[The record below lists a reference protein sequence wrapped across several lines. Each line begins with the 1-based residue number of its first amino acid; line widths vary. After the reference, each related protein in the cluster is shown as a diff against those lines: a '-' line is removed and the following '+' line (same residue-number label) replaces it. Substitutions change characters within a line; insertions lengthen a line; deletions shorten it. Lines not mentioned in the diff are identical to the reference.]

1 MELAAVGVSIAVFN
15 QVSKIA
21 IIPLVSV
28 TTSFV
33 AEEDANERLSM
44 EADDSEVLK
53 KSYAVDLEME
63 MKELI
68 PQVGVPFLFSPPLVF
83 VKVHVRSIC
92 HLMEVPISFKF
103 FSYSSP
109 VKFCELVSSINMLW
123 ILVYFK
129 NRVFMQVINPHQKVQ
144 ENR

>member
-21 IIPLVSV
+21 IIPLVSI

-33 AEEDANERLSM
+33 AEEDANDRLSM

-53 KSYAVDLEME
+53 KGYAVDLEME

-68 PQVGVPFLFSPPLVF
+68 PQVGVPFLFFPLLYLLKYILGVF
-83 VKVHVRSIC
+83 AI
-92 HLMEVPISFKF
+92 LWKF
-103 FSYSSP
+103 QYPSSL
-109 VKFCELVSSINMLW
+109 FL
-123 ILVYFK
+123 IL
-129 NRVFMQVINPHQKVQ
+129 PL
-144 ENR
+144 